1 MELSNDEK
9 LEILYTSMK
18 LLEKESRLKDEL
30 IAALKEQNTLLET
43 RIAQL
48 LSMTDKPLV
57 AYRYGLTVGT
67 GHFLFQFP
75 TAMLLGAQR
84 PQKFLFHLN
93 VLFP

>member
-30 IAALKEQNTLLET
+30 IVALKEQNTLLET

-48 LSMTDKPLV
+48 LSMMDKPLE
-57 AYRYGLTVGT
+57 TE
-67 GHFLFQFP
+67 
-75 TAMLLGAQR
+75 
-84 PQKFLFHLN
+84 QKG
-93 VLFP
+93 

>member
-48 LSMTDKPLV
+48 LSMMDKPLE
-57 AYRYGLTVGT
+57 TE
-67 GHFLFQFP
+67 
-75 TAMLLGAQR
+75 
-84 PQKFLFHLN
+84 QKG
-93 VLFP
+93 

>member
-30 IAALKEQNTLLET
+30 IAALKEQITLLET

-48 LSMTDKPLV
+48 LSMTDKPLE
-57 AYRYGLTVGT
+57 TE
-67 GHFLFQFP
+67 
-75 TAMLLGAQR
+75 
-84 PQKFLFHLN
+84 QKG
-93 VLFP
+93 

>member
-9 LEILYTSMK
+9 LEILNTSMK

-48 LSMTDKPLV
+48 LSMMDKPLE
-57 AYRYGLTVGT
+57 TE
-67 GHFLFQFP
+67 
-75 TAMLLGAQR
+75 
-84 PQKFLFHLN
+84 QKG
-93 VLFP
+93 

>member
-48 LSMTDKPLV
+48 LSMTDKPLE
-57 AYRYGLTVGT
+57 TE
-67 GHFLFQFP
+67 
-75 TAMLLGAQR
+75 
-84 PQKFLFHLN
+84 QKG
-93 VLFP
+93 

>member
-48 LSMTDKPLV
+48 LSMMDKALE
-57 AYRYGLTVGT
+57 TE
-67 GHFLFQFP
+67 
-75 TAMLLGAQR
+75 
-84 PQKFLFHLN
+84 QKG
-93 VLFP
+93 

>member
-18 LLEKESRLKDEL
+18 LLEKESKLKDEL

-48 LSMTDKPLV
+48 LSMMDKPLE
-57 AYRYGLTVGT
+57 TE
-67 GHFLFQFP
+67 
-75 TAMLLGAQR
+75 
-84 PQKFLFHLN
+84 QKG
-93 VLFP
+93 

>member
-48 LSMTDKPLV
+48 LSMTDKPME
-57 AYRYGLTVGT
+57 TE
-67 GHFLFQFP
+67 
-75 TAMLLGAQR
+75 
-84 PQKFLFHLN
+84 QKG
-93 VLFP
+93 

>member
-9 LEILYTSMK
+9 LYTSMK

-48 LSMTDKPLV
+48 LSMMDKPLE
-57 AYRYGLTVGT
+57 TE
-67 GHFLFQFP
+67 
-75 TAMLLGAQR
+75 
-84 PQKFLFHLN
+84 QKG
-93 VLFP
+93 

>member
-48 LSMTDKPLV
+48 LSMIDKPLE
-57 AYRYGLTVGT
+57 TE
-67 GHFLFQFP
+67 
-75 TAMLLGAQR
+75 
-84 PQKFLFHLN
+84 QKG
-93 VLFP
+93 

>member
-1 MELSNDEK
+1 MELSTDEK

-48 LSMTDKPLV
+48 LSMMDKPLE
-57 AYRYGLTVGT
+57 TE
-67 GHFLFQFP
+67 
-75 TAMLLGAQR
+75 
-84 PQKFLFHLN
+84 QKG
-93 VLFP
+93 

>member
-1 MELSNDEK
+1 MELGNDEK

-48 LSMTDKPLV
+48 LSMMDKPLE
-57 AYRYGLTVGT
+57 TE
-67 GHFLFQFP
+67 
-75 TAMLLGAQR
+75 
-84 PQKFLFHLN
+84 QKG
-93 VLFP
+93 

>member
-30 IAALKEQNTLLET
+30 IAALREQNTLLET

-48 LSMTDKPLV
+48 LSMTDKPLE
-57 AYRYGLTVGT
+57 TE
-67 GHFLFQFP
+67 
-75 TAMLLGAQR
+75 
-84 PQKFLFHLN
+84 QKG
-93 VLFP
+93 

>member
-1 MELSNDEK
+1 MELNNDKK

-48 LSMTDKPLV
+48 LSMMDKPLE
-57 AYRYGLTVGT
+57 TE
-67 GHFLFQFP
+67 
-75 TAMLLGAQR
+75 
-84 PQKFLFHLN
+84 QKG
-93 VLFP
+93 

>member
-43 RIAQL
+43 RIA
-48 LSMTDKPLV
+48 
-57 AYRYGLTVGT
+57 
-67 GHFLFQFP
+67 
-75 TAMLLGAQR
+75 
-84 PQKFLFHLN
+84 
-93 VLFP
+93 

>member
-43 RIAQL
+43 RSAQL
-48 LSMTDKPLV
+48 LSRMDNPLETD
-57 AYRYGLTVGT
+57 
-67 GHFLFQFP
+67 Q
-75 TAMLLGAQR
+75 
-84 PQKFLFHLN
+84 
-93 VLFP
+93 

>member
-1 MELSNDEK
+1 MELNNDEK

-48 LSMTDKPLV
+48 LSMMDKPLE
-57 AYRYGLTVGT
+57 TE
-67 GHFLFQFP
+67 
-75 TAMLLGAQR
+75 
-84 PQKFLFHLN
+84 QKG
-93 VLFP
+93 

>member
-30 IAALKEQNTLLET
+30 IAALKEQITLLET

-48 LSMTDKPLV
+48 LSMMDKPLE
-57 AYRYGLTVGT
+57 TE
-67 GHFLFQFP
+67 
-75 TAMLLGAQR
+75 
-84 PQKFLFHLN
+84 QKG
-93 VLFP
+93 

>member
-9 LEILYTSMK
+9 LEILYTSVK

-48 LSMTDKPLV
+48 LSMMDKPLE
-57 AYRYGLTVGT
+57 TE
-67 GHFLFQFP
+67 
-75 TAMLLGAQR
+75 
-84 PQKFLFHLN
+84 QKG
-93 VLFP
+93 

>member
-1 MELSNDEK
+1 MELSNDKK

-48 LSMTDKPLV
+48 LSMMDKPLE
-57 AYRYGLTVGT
+57 TE
-67 GHFLFQFP
+67 
-75 TAMLLGAQR
+75 
-84 PQKFLFHLN
+84 QKG
-93 VLFP
+93 

>member
-30 IAALKEQNTLLET
+30 IAALKEQNILLET

-48 LSMTDKPLV
+48 LSMTDKPLE
-57 AYRYGLTVGT
+57 TE
-67 GHFLFQFP
+67 
-75 TAMLLGAQR
+75 
-84 PQKFLFHLN
+84 QKG
-93 VLFP
+93 

>member
-18 LLEKESRLKDEL
+18 LMEKESRLKDEL

-48 LSMTDKPLV
+48 LFMMDKPIETE
-57 AYRYGLTVGT
+57 RKG
-67 GHFLFQFP
+67 
-75 TAMLLGAQR
+75 
-84 PQKFLFHLN
+84 
-93 VLFP
+93 